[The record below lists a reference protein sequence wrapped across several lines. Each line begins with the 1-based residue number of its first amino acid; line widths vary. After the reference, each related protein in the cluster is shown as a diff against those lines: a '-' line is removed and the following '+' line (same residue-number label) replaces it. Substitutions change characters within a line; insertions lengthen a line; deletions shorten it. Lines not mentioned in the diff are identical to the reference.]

1 MQRDCR
7 AVSIFGE
14 RTLLTAA
21 HLAARVL
28 LSLTPV
34 IVAMAPAATTAHAAW
49 TAAPTRVQSAHHSS
63 HTTTTTG
70 STVFTP
76 NNLFAVAVGPLPIT
90 SAAFTTSGG
99 TLMVFASGS
108 GSSPV
113 INNTIGMTVQLDG
126 TSIGTA
132 SVPSNEALSHRVF
145 VSSVLLATP
154 AAGSHTITLQARTGT
169 TTDSFDYFSVTT
181 LELPTGTNVA
191 QLFNQSPGPLPLVGA
206 PVTTSGG
213 QVVVFASGS
222 GWALSPAFTK
232 IGMSVLM
239 DGSSV
244 GTSQLFANDPGTHK
258 TLTSNAL
265 VVHPAAGSHIFS
277 LANLGA
283 TITDGADIFSLTV
296 LELPSGAVAEEPF
309 NQASGPLPLPLVG
322 TSVGGTVLAFASGSS
337 TATGGYAFNLMSV
350 GATTDSAGDNVGRL
364 GILAGYD
371 TEINNHHAMVPSVA
385 VAGICPG
392 TSVRFVNLN
401 NSDMRNDS
409 NDFFSLT
416 LLQIPVQATPPSSP
430 TNVTASIANGSTTA
444 NVTWVAPT
452 DLGGTVLDCYFISTS
467 PPDVPTI
474 RVAPRGN
481 VPIGGLRYGTT
492 YTFTIQAVNAAGTSI
507 SATSNAITPI
517 HVPDVPTGVVAYAE
531 NASAVIDWTAPAAY
545 GCPIDQYVITTGTT
559 NKTLAVGPTTPTSYL
574 FSGLTNGQSYT
585 FTVKAH
591 NCAGFGP
598 ISGPSNAV
606 IPAAV
611 PPQPPMPTAQAGN
624 AAVTLYFRYPSDSA
638 TTITATST
646 PGNVTATITG
656 STGCCS
662 LTVGP
667 LINGQAYT
675 FTVVARNSV
684 GSSAVSPPSNSVH
697 AGAPDIS
704 GISGLPGE
712 SEVFLR
718 VSTVANGGP
727 VTKITVS
734 AYLGNSTTPV
744 VQVFTGNPLPPTLVF
759 TGSTLFPSLTNGGNY
774 RFIATATNLYGDSA
788 PSLETGYIV
797 PELTVAILPVVMN
810 GAYGGYVSA
819 ITLMNTGNAATGYT
833 IVYFDQS
840 GAVVGSGNEPQV
852 AVNGSVTIRQDSGSS
867 FPSSGGDAV
876 QAGSAIIFGNQ
887 PVSAFV
893 NEFAPGGGDGSSY
906 SAIGRS
912 GAQARVYAPA
922 IFNNAYGGYNTGIGL
937 VNVGPRAVTVT
948 VTYADEHGTV
958 VATQVE
964 TAVPPQGYRGL
975 YSADPVLGL
984 PDGFHGSATI
994 SEAYGVAVTVNET
1007 GPGGQF
1013 SSYDAVAFPAQTVQ
1027 APVAINNAFGGY
1039 YTGIGLQNTTA
1050 NAGTVMVTY
1059 NDSNGVAVK
1068 SVTGQVIAPNGFL
1081 GIYQGDATLGPPPGA
1096 YSATIT
1102 VTSGT
1107 IALAAIVNEVAP
1119 VTGTAQQLTT
1129 YNAFGSGAP
1138 TSNLALVESAGPDGW
1153 STGMGIMNTGTA
1165 TTTVTVTYYDT
1176 AAGTPV
1182 GTAQTMV
1189 LAANAFWG
1197 VFQPTAGL
1205 PAGSVATAVV
1215 ATSTG
1220 GQVAVI
1226 CNESNAGTFMSYD
1239 GQ

>member
-1 MQRDCR
+1 MPRDR
-7 AVSIFGE
+7 GSPSTFGLSAP
-14 RTLLTAA
+14 RRAA
-21 HLAARVL
+21 HLALNVL
-28 LSLTPV
+28 LALTPALAM
-34 IVAMAPAATTAHAAW
+34 VATAAVPAHAAW
-49 TAAPTRVQSAHHSS
+49 TAAPAGVQSTQSS
-63 HTTTTTG
+63 SRTATTTG

-76 NNLFAVAVGPLPIT
+76 SDLFTEASGPLPIT
-90 SAAFTTSGG
+90 SQAFTSSGG
-99 TLMVFASGS
+99 MLMVFASGS
-108 GSSPV
+108 GSSPAAS
-113 INNTIGMTVQLDG
+113 
-126 TSIGTA
+126 TSIGMYLELDGATIGNA
-132 SVPSNEALSHRVF
+132 SFFTNEASSHKAL
-145 VSSVLLATP
+145 VSTVIFTTP
-154 AAGSHTITLQARTGT
+154 LAGSHTITVQPLTGT
-169 TTDSFDYFSVTT
+169 TTDGNDFFSVTT
-181 LELPTGTNVA
+181 LELPAGTNVDQVA
-191 QLFNQSPGPLPLVGA
+191 DQTRGPLPLAGVMA
-206 PVTTSGG
+206 TNGG
-213 QVVVFASGS
+213 QLVGFASGS
-222 GWALSPAFTK
+222 GYSGSVNTK

-239 DGSSV
+239 DGSSI
-244 GTSQLFANDPGTHK
+244 GASQVFASEASSHRAFV
-258 TLTSNAL
+258 SNAL
-265 VVHPAAGSHIFS
+265 VTHPAAGSHTFS
-277 LANLGA
+277 LAALAG
-283 TITDGADIFSLTV
+283 TSTDSNDFFSLTV
-296 LELPSGAVAEEPF
+296 LELPSGAAAEQPY
-309 NQASGPLPLPLVG
+309 NQASGPLPLPLQG
-322 TSVGGTVLAFASGSS
+322 TSLSGTVLAFASGSS
-337 TATGGYAFNLMSV
+337 FAVGGYPFNGLDV
-350 GATTDSAGDNVGRL
+350 GVSTDSRGDSPFGLARL
-364 GILAGYD
+364 SGYA
-371 TEINNHHAMVPSVA
+371 TEINSHKAMVPSVG
-385 VAGICPG
+385 VAGMCSG
-392 TSVRFVNLN
+392 TSVKFVNTN
-401 NSDMRNDS
+401 NSEMRNDV

-416 LLQIPVQATPPSSP
+416 LLEIPVQATQPGPPTSF
-430 TNVTASIANGSTTA
+430 TASIPTGSTTA
-444 NVTWVAPT
+444 NLLWSAPADT
-452 DLGGTVLDCYFISTS
+452 GGTVLGCYLISTT
-467 PPDVPTI
+467 PADVPTV
-474 RVAPRGN
+474 RVAPRTSTS
-481 VPIGGLRYGTT
+481 IGGLSFGTT
-492 YTFTIQAVNAAGTSI
+492 YTFTIYAVNSAGGSP
-507 SATSNAITPI
+507 SVTSNAVTPKAL
-517 HVPDVPTGVVAYAE
+517 PGTPTGLVAYAE
-531 NASAVIDWTAPAAY
+531 NASAVIDWTAPAAN
-545 GCPIDQYVITTGTT
+545 GCAINQYVITTGTT
-559 NKTLAVGPTTPTSYL
+559 NQTLTVGPTTPTSYL
-574 FSGLTNGQSYT
+574 FTGLTNGQSYT

-591 NCAGFGP
+591 NCVGFGP

-606 IPAAV
+606 IPSAV

-656 STGCCS
+656 SMGCCS

-675 FTVVARNSV
+675 FTVVATNSV
-684 GSSAVSPPSNSVH
+684 GSSAVSLPSNSVH

-734 AYLGNSTTPV
+734 AYLGSSTTPL

-759 TGSTLFPSLTNGGNY
+759 IGSTLFPSLTNGGNY

-797 PELTVAILPVVMN
+797 PELRVAILPVVMN

-948 VTYADEHGTV
+948 VTYADEQGTV

-984 PDGFHGSATI
+984 PNGFHGSATI

-1050 NAGTVMVTY
+1050 NAGTVTVTY

-1068 SVTGQVIAPNGFL
+1068 SVTGQAIAPNGFL
-1081 GIYQGDATLGPPPGA
+1081 GIYQGDATVGPPPGA

-1102 VTSGT
+1102 VASGT

-1119 VTGTAQQLTT
+1119 SSGPARQLTT
-1129 YNAFGSGAP
+1129 YNTFGAGAP

-1153 STGMGIMNTGTA
+1153 STGLGIMNTGTA
-1165 TTTVTVTYYDT
+1165 ATTVTVTYYDT
-1176 AAGTPV
+1176 GAGTPV

-1189 LAANAFWG
+1189 LAPNAFWG
-1197 VFQPTAGL
+1197 VYQPSAGL
-1205 PAGSVATAVV
+1205 PAGSVATAVIT
-1215 ATSTG
+1215 TSTG
-1220 GQVAVI
+1220 GQLAVI
-1226 CNESNAGTFMSYD
+1226 CNESNASTFMSYD